1 MGDWDGKMK
10 HLAALAPDDFV
21 RWLVCDGQFV
31 KELPTN
37 FASREID
44 GDVLWDI
51 RIKGRPTLLHLEF
64 QVKPETIMGRRMWE
78 YNVEACLKYKQPVHS
93 VVIYLQKPGSPQ
105 ARPPYRVQLPGG
117 RNVHEFW
124 YDVVELCKV
133 ETEQLL
139 QSRLKGLLPLVPLTR
154 EGKRQEAVERVIE
167 ELLEPGVQNPEELLW
182 LTYGLAGL
190 VLKKENDQNWLKRR
204 FAMLKDIL
212 EESWTFREMR
222 DELLQK
228 GLVEGKAKG
237 IAEGKAEGKAEGIA
251 EGIGQMR
258 QAVVDIVQ
266 ECCPELAQLA
276 KDVVAPVTDLT
287 QLRHLLVK
295 LSSSAHSPEQARQVL
310 LAFGQ

>member
-1 MGDWDGKMK
+1 MVDWDGKMK

-64 QVKPETIMGRRMWE
+64 QVKSETMMGRRTWE
-78 YNVEACLKYKQPVHS
+78 YNVEACLKYKQPVYS

-105 ARPPYRVQLPGG
+105 ARPPYRVTLPDG

-139 QSRLKGLLPLVPLTR
+139 QSGLKGLLPLVPLTR
-154 EGKRQEAVERVIE
+154 EGKRQQAVERVIE
-167 ELLEPGVQNPEELLW
+167 ELLEPGVQNAEALLW

-190 VLKKENDQNWLKRR
+190 VLKKEDDQNWLKRR

-228 GLVEGKAKG
+228 GLVEGKAQ
-237 IAEGKAEGKAEGIA
+237 GIA
-251 EGIGQMR
+251 EGIVQMR

-295 LSSSAHSPEQARQVL
+295 LSSTAHSAEQARQVL

>member
-21 RWLVCDGQFV
+21 QWLVCDGQFV
-31 KELPTN
+31 KELPIN

-105 ARPPYRVQLPGG
+105 ARPPYRVTLPNG

-228 GLVEGKAKG
+228 GLVEGKAEG
-237 IAEGKAEGKAEGIA
+237 RAEGVV
-251 EGIGQMR
+251 QMC
-258 QAVVDIVQ
+258 QAVVDVVQ
-266 ECCPELAQLA
+266 ECFPELTQLA
-276 KDVVAPVTDLT
+276 KDVVAPITDLT

-295 LSSSAHSPEQARQVL
+295 LSSSAHNAEQARQVL
-310 LAFGQ
+310 LAFAQ